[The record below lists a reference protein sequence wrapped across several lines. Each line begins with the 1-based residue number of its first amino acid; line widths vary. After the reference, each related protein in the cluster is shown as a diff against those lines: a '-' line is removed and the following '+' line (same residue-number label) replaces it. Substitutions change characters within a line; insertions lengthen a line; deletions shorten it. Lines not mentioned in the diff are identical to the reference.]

1 VRWAAVVFAAFQ
13 VLTYYRPY
21 PAGVLPVALASV
33 AAIGIGNAVLAA
45 WLRRVR
51 GPVAARRYAL
61 VALVFDVAAVM
72 SLVFIYTFD
81 IDTAMFA
88 LLYVI
93 PLAGAVRFQRT
104 GALLAMTAAAAL
116 YGLREAYGAAVFGYD
131 LLLTSISFRVGIG
144 YIIAAVAGAMA
155 SSLVRERDELQAATV
170 QLKQQA
176 AALQRQTEVLEST
189 NAELQA
195 ATRVKDDFLAMT
207 NHELRTPLTTI
218 LGYTAMLTKR
228 WDDIPEE
235 HKQGYLQRIGEQGH
249 RLLSLVEDLLSLS
262 TGAPRAVQLTSVNV
276 RDAVDEALRTLAG
289 SMEIRVDVDTDL
301 AVVADRRRLVQI
313 LTNYL
318 SNARKYGAAP
328 ITVTAEL
335 SEGAVQIC
343 VADSGPGVPAEF
355 APWLFD
361 KFTQASMGATRTAE
375 GTGLGLA
382 IVHELADTLGGRCWY
397 EPARPSLSTWGES
410 ASGWHSL
417 T

>member
-1 VRWAAVVFAAFQ
+1 MVVSGVRNSWLVMARKSS
-13 VLTYYRPY
+13 LTR
-21 PAGVLPVALASV
+21 
-33 AAIGIGNAVLAA
+33 
-45 WLRRVR
+45 
-51 GPVAARRYAL
+51 
-61 VALVFDVAAVM
+61 VAAV
-72 SLVFIYTFD
+72 SS
-81 IDTAMFA
+81 
-88 LLYVI
+88 
-93 PLAGAVRFQRT
+93 AVVDSSTSVWRCR
-104 GALLAMTAAAAL
+104 AAP
-116 YGLREAYGAAVFGYD
+116 
-131 LLLTSISFRVGIG
+131 
-144 YIIAAVAGAMA
+144 
-155 SSLVRERDELQAATV
+155 
-170 QLKQQA
+170 
-176 AALQRQTEVLEST
+176 
-189 NAELQA
+189 
-195 ATRVKDDFLAMT
+195 RVKDDFLAMT

-228 WDDIPEE
+228 WDDITEE
-235 HKQGYLQRIGEQGH
+235 HKRDYLQRIDEQGH

-262 TGAPRAVQLTSVNV
+262 TGTPRSVQLTSVNV
-276 RDAVDEALRTLAG
+276 RDAVDETLRTLTG
-289 SMEIRVDVDTDL
+289 SMEIRVDVDTDR